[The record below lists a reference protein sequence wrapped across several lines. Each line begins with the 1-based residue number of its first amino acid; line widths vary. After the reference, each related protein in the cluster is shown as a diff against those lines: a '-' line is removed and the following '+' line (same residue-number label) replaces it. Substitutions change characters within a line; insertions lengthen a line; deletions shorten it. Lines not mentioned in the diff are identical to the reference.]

1 MTPTPARV
9 DRNAALYLV
18 ALGCSAFG
26 SSAFTSTAGIWVK
39 TLTDSDALAGL
50 VAFCVWA
57 PTLLA
62 PLWGLLADRVRRRR
76 LVVVTNL
83 AMAVLLLPL
92 LFVRDGG
99 EVWLLFAVMVAYG
112 FALAVPDPAEF
123 ALLAGAV
130 PAETLGRLNGLRTML
145 NEGAKLV
152 APLLGAG
159 IFVLAGGGVLALVDA
174 ATFLVAVT
182 AYARMR
188 VVDAVPERSG
198 THWLADLRAGLRHVW
213 DNRALATMLVG
224 SGIVLAFNALRTA
237 AMFTVVDETLDM
249 PPAFLG
255 VLTAMQGVGSIL
267 GGLLSVALLRRPGRE
282 GRLAAGGI
290 ALSAVGGV
298 LICLPWTPTVAAG
311 MVFGGLGLPWLL
323 VAGFTAV
330 QLATPDALQGRA
342 ASIATM
348 LLFTGQIL
356 AIPAGSLLV
365 TVADHRLPLV
375 TFVVVAVACACLVW
389 RVAGR
394 SSSVVSD
401 AV

>member
-1 MTPTPARV
+1 M
-9 DRNAALYLV
+9 LFLV
-18 ALGCSAFG
+18 ALGLSAFG
-26 SSAFTSTAGIWVK
+26 SSAFANTAGIWVK
-39 TLTDSDALAGL
+39 TLTDSDGLAGL

-57 PTLLA
+57 PSLAA

-92 LFVRDGG
+92 LLVRDGG
-99 EVWLLFAVMVAYG
+99 EVWLLFAVMVVYG

-123 ALLAGAV
+123 ALLSAAV
-130 PAETLGRLNGLRTML
+130 PAETLGRVNGLRTTL

-159 IFVLAGGGVLALVDA
+159 IFVVAGGGTLALVDA
-174 ATFLVAVT
+174 ATFLAAAAV
-182 AYARMR
+182 YSRIR
-188 VVDAVPERSG
+188 VDDAAPVRTGS
-198 THWLADLRAGLRHVW
+198 HWLGDLRAGLRHVW
-213 DNRALATMLVG
+213 DDRRLRTLLVG
-224 SGIVLAFNALRTA
+224 SGIVLAANALRTA
-237 AMFTVVDETLDM
+237 AMFTVVDDGLGR

-255 VLTAMQGVGSIL
+255 VLTALQGVGSVL
-267 GGLLSVALLRRPGRE
+267 GGLVSVRMLRQGRE
-282 GRLAAGGI
+282 GRLAAAGI
-290 ALSAVGGV
+290 ALAAVGGV
-298 LICLPWTPTVAAG
+298 LLCVPSTPTVAAG
-311 MVFGGLGLPWLL
+311 MVLGGLGLPWLL

-342 ASIATM
+342 ASIAST

-375 TFVVVAVACACLVW
+375 AFAVVAPACAWWVW
-389 RVAGR
+389 RGTKDLARR
-394 SSSVVSD
+394 S
-401 AV
+401 